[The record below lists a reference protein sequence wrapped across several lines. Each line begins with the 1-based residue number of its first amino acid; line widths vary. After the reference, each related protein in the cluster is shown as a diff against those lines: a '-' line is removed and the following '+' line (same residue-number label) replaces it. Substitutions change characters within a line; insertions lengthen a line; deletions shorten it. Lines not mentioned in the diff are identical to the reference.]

1 MNPESNIPN
10 VPFRIPQ
17 SESLRLPAE
26 RLGNGYLIVHVT
38 TARGSI
44 PLEGALVTVRDY
56 EPEFTEPRGDVLYSL
71 VSGRDGNTERIA
83 LPAPAKGDSLA
94 PGNGQP
100 FAIYNLEVQL
110 EGYRGQSYFA
120 LPIFE
125 GITAVQPVD
134 LIPLSENGIREIVR
148 PSDDRFYETAPPNL

>member
-1 MNPESNIPN
+1 MNPESNRQSLP
-10 VPFRIPQ
+10 VRPLQ
-17 SESLRLPAE
+17 SEASSPTSDTRE
-26 RLGNGYLIVHVT
+26 SGYLIVHVT
-38 TARGSI
+38 TARGAI

-56 EPEFTEPRGDVLYSL
+56 KPEFTEPRGDVLYSL
-71 VSGRDGNTERIA
+71 TSGRDGNTERIS
-83 LPAPAKGDSLA
+83 LSAPAKGDSLT

-125 GITAVQPVD
+125 GITAIQPVD
-134 LIPLSENGIREIVR
+134 LIPLSENGRLEAVR
-148 PSDDRFYETAPPNL
+148 PTDDRFYETAPPNL

>member
-1 MNPESNIPN
+1 MNPESN
-10 VPFRIPQ
+10 
-17 SESLRLPAE
+17 RLPPSVRPLQNGGAPSSANA
-26 RLGNGYLIVHVT
+26 RGNGYLIVRVT
-38 TARGSI
+38 TARGAI

-56 EPEFTEPRGDVLYSL
+56 KPEFTEPRGDVLYSL
-71 VSGRDGNTERIA
+71 TSGRDGNTERIS
-83 LPAPAKGDSLA
+83 LSAPAKGDSLA

-125 GITAVQPVD
+125 GITAIQPVD
-134 LIPLSENGIREIVR
+134 LIPLSENGRLEAVR
-148 PSDDRFYETAPPNL
+148 PTDDRFYETAPQNL